1 MTVNTHGI
9 VLAQTPLSSQDKRL
23 TLLTSDFG
31 LVDAIARN
39 VSGARSKL
47 SAASEVLAYT
57 DFCLFKGKSG
67 YIVNSADL
75 ENNFY
80 GLREDL
86 VNLSLASYFCELTR
100 FVLPSEDNGNEILRL
115 LLNTLYLLER
125 KKRTPSFLKPVYELR
140 LLSLSGFSPNLD
152 NCCICG
158 EKERPEVY
166 FLPVEGRL
174 ICGDCLS
181 KHPYDKLK
189 VELPVAVYKAME
201 HILTSDS
208 RQLFAFQLTPDSE
221 RLLETVSEIFTLCH
235 AGGKFKS
242 LEFYKSITI

>member
-1 MTVNTHGI
+1 MTVKTHGI

-23 TLLTSDFG
+23 TLLTSDLG

-47 SAASEVLAYT
+47 SAAAEVLAYN

-86 VNLSLASYFCELTR
+86 VNLSLAGYFCELTR
-100 FVLPSEDNGNEILRL
+100 FVLPSEDNGGEILRL
-115 LLNTLYLLER
+115 LLNTLYLLEK
-125 KKRTPSFLKPVYELR
+125 KKRTPTFLKPIYELR
-140 LLSLSGFSPNLD
+140 LLSLSGFAPNLQD
-152 NCCICG
+152 CCICG
-158 EKERPEVY
+158 EVGQKEVY

-174 ICGDCLS
+174 ICGDCLL
-181 KHPYDKLK
+181 KHPYDQLK
-189 VELPVAVYKAME
+189 IILPDAVRKAME
-201 HILTSDS
+201 YILNADI
-208 RQLFAFQLTPDSE
+208 RQLFAFQLTSDSE
-221 RLLETVSEIFTLCH
+221 KLLEAVSEAFTLCH
-235 AGGKFKS
+235 AGSKFKS

>member
-1 MTVNTHGI
+1 MTVKTHGI

-23 TLLTSDFG
+23 TLLTSDLG

-47 SAASEVLAYT
+47 SASSEVLAYN

-86 VNLSLASYFCELTR
+86 VNLSLAGYFCELTR
-100 FVLPSEDNGNEILRL
+100 FVLPSEEGGGEILRL
-115 LLNTLYLLER
+115 LLNTLYLLEKR
-125 KKRTPSFLKPVYELR
+125 KRTQTFLKPVYELR
-140 LLSLSGFSPNLD
+140 LLSLSGFAPNLE

-158 EKERPEVY
+158 ENEIEEVY
-166 FLPVEGRL
+166 FLPLEGRL
-174 ICGDCLS
+174 ICEKCL
-181 KHPYDKLK
+181 KNHPYDKLK
-189 VELPVAVYKAME
+189 IILPAAVRQAME
-201 HILTSDS
+201 YILNAHS

-221 RLLETVSEIFTLCH
+221 KLLEAVCEAFTLCH
-235 AGGKFKS
+235 AGG
-242 LEFYKSITI
+242 

>member
-1 MTVNTHGI
+1 MTVKTHGI

-23 TLLTSDFG
+23 TLLTSELG
-31 LVDAIARN
+31 LVDAVARN

-47 SAASEVLAYT
+47 SAASEVLAYD

-67 YIVNSADL
+67 YIINSADL

-86 VNLSLASYFCELTR
+86 THLSLAGYFCELTR

-115 LLNTLYLLER
+115 LLNTLYLLE
-125 KKRTPSFLKPVYELR
+125 KGKRAPGFLKPVYELR
-140 LLSLSGFSPNLD
+140 LLSLSGFAPNLES
-152 NCCICG
+152 CCVCSEENCG
-158 EKERPEVY
+158 EMY
-166 FLPVEGRL
+166 FLPLEGRL
-174 ICGDCLS
+174 ICADCLH
-181 KHPYDKLK
+181 KYPYDKLK
-189 VELPVAVYKAME
+189 IILPVAVRKAME
-201 HILTSDS
+201 HILFAES

-221 RLLETVSEIFTLCH
+221 KLLEAVSEAFTLCH

>member
-1 MTVNTHGI
+1 MTVKTHGI

-23 TLLTSDFG
+23 TLLTSDLG

-47 SAASEVLAYT
+47 SASSEVLAYN

-86 VNLSLASYFCELTR
+86 VNLSLAGYFCELTR
-100 FVLPSEDNGNEILRL
+100 FVLPSEEGGGEILRL
-115 LLNTLYLLER
+115 LLNTLYLLEKR
-125 KKRTPSFLKPVYELR
+125 KRTQTFLKPVYELR
-140 LLSLSGFSPNLD
+140 LLSLSGFAPNLE

-158 EKERPEVY
+158 EN
-166 FLPVEGRL
+166 
-174 ICGDCLS
+174 
-181 KHPYDKLK
+181 
-189 VELPVAVYKAME
+189 
-201 HILTSDS
+201 
-208 RQLFAFQLTPDSE
+208 
-221 RLLETVSEIFTLCH
+221 EI
-235 AGGKFKS
+235 
-242 LEFYKSITI
+242 E